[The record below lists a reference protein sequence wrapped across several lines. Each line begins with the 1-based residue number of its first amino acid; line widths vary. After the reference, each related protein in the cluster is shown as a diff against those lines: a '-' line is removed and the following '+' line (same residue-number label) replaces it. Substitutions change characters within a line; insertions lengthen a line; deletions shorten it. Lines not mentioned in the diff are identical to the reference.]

1 MEKVLFICGSLN
13 QTTIMH
19 EISGHLSEFDCYFT
33 PYYGDGLI
41 HVLNN
46 HGMLDFT
53 VMGGRFRQ
61 QTDNY
66 LKSAG
71 VRIDHR
77 GASNDYDLV
86 VTCQDLII
94 QKNIRKKKVVL
105 VQEGMTDPENFIYHL
120 VKRFKLPRYLAS
132 TAATGLSDAYE
143 KFCVASEGYREHFI
157 NKGVKPE
164 KIAVTGIPNFD
175 NARRYLDNRF
185 PYRGYVLVA
194 TSDTRETFKLD
205 NREKFLKSAISI
217 AKGRQLIFKLHPNEK
232 VERSTREIKRHAPD
246 AVIFSDGDINPMIA
260 NCDVLITQYSSVS
273 FIGLAL
279 GKEVYSYFDLEMLK
293 RLLPIQNGGVSAKRI
308 AEVCRG
314 YLS

>member
-19 EISGHLSEFDCYFT
+19 EISRHLSEFDCYFT

-46 HGMLDFT
+46 YGMLDFT
-53 VMGGRFRQ
+53 VMGGSFRQ
-61 QTDNY
+61 QTDSY

-71 VRIDHR
+71 VKTDYR

-105 VQEGMTDPENFIYHL
+105 VQEGMTDPENFIYRL

-157 NKGVKPE
+157 GKGVKPE

-175 NARRYLDNRF
+175 NAIQYLDNKF
-185 PYRGYVLVA
+185 PYKGYVLVA

-205 NREKFLKSAISI
+205 NREKFLRSAMSI
-217 AKGRQLIFKLHPNEK
+217 ANGRQLIFKLHPNEK
-232 VERSTREIKRHAPD
+232 VERATREIKRHAPD

-279 GKEVYSYFDLEMLK
+279 GKEVYSWFDLEMLR
-293 RLLPIQNGGVSAKRI
+293 RLLPIQNGGISARRI

-314 YLS
+314 YLH

>member
-1 MEKVLFICGSLN
+1 MGKVLFICGSLN

-19 EISGHLSEFDCYFT
+19 EISRHLSEFDCYFT

-46 HGMLDFT
+46 YGMLDFT

-61 QTDNY
+61 QTDDY

-71 VRIDHR
+71 GRIDYR

-105 VQEGMTDPENFIYHL
+105 VQEGMTDPENFIYRL

-157 NKGVKPE
+157 GKGVKPE

-175 NARRYLDNRF
+175 NAIQYLDNRF

-205 NREKFLKSAISI
+205 NREKFLRNAVSI
-217 AKGRQLIFKLHPNEK
+217 ANGRQLIFKLHPNEK
-232 VERSTREIKRHAPD
+232 VERSTREINRHAPD

-279 GKEVYSYFDLEMLK
+279 GKEVYSYFDLDMLR
-293 RLLPIQNGGVSAKRI
+293 RLLPIQNGGISARRI

-314 YLS
+314 YLH

>member
-19 EISGHLSEFDCYFT
+19 EISRHLSEFDCYFT

-46 HGMLDFT
+46 YGMLDFT

-61 QTDNY
+61 QTDGF

-71 VRIDHR
+71 VRIDYR

-120 VKRFKLPRYLAS
+120 VRRFKLPRYLAS

-157 NKGVKPE
+157 GKGVKPE

-175 NARRYLDNRF
+175 NAIQYLDNRF
-185 PYRGYVLVA
+185 PYKGYVLVA

-205 NREKFLKSAISI
+205 NRDKFLKNAVSI
-217 AKGRQLIFKLHPNEK
+217 AGGRQVIFKLHPNEK
-232 VERSTREIKRHAPD
+232 IERSTREIKRHVPD

-279 GKEVYSYFDLEMLK
+279 GKEVYSCFDLEMLR
-293 RLLPIQNGGVSAKRI
+293 RLLPIQNGAISARRI

-314 YLS
+314 YLH